1 VMCVGLRAAFS
12 GEDAFARPVLGAGR
26 GFSGFCAF
34 LRSEEEFEEGGR
46 FSSLT
51 LEVALRAAVN

>member
-1 VMCVGLRAAFS
+1 MMWAGLRAAS
-12 GEDAFARPVLGAGR
+12 VGEDAFARPVLGAGR
-26 GFSGFCAF
+26 GFSGPCAP

-51 LEVALRAAVN
+51 LEVSLRAAVN